1 MNVVC
6 IHWERRTM
14 PKEEPQPRARG
25 GREADASPNRDS
37 EAMLLP
43 LRRHRSAVTAQL
55 CHRACF
61 ACLLAFAL
69 SDPCSARLCV
79 VFDHHGGQK
88 WCYPCR
94 QGADLWHGAAGDGVQ
109 SRPV

>member
-1 MNVVC
+1 
-6 IHWERRTM
+6 M

-94 QGADLWHGAAGDGVQ
+94 QGAGTFAFFVWPASAALGIGIV
-109 SRPV
+109 RIFF